1 VSVHLA
7 DHDGVAVLALDRAPA
22 NAFRLEFVREIR
34 DALSQAASAGAV
46 VVTSALPT
54 MFSGGWD
61 LPVLV
66 SFKRDA
72 MAEFVAEYCDLVR
85 QLFVFPAPVV
95 AALPGHAVAGG
106 LILAAAADERL
117 VAAGRA
123 QLGLS
128 EVALGVP
135 VPRCLYEIFRHGIG
149 PRAAER
155 LAASGENLTADAA
168 LRIGLVDRVVAPES
182 LFEEA
187 LSRARLLAARSRPA
201 HAAIKAYAR
210 AEALARFDAARGD
223 DPFLDSWFAP
233 EARRRIGE
241 LVEKLSK
248 KN

>member
-1 VSVHLA
+1 LSVRFTNQ
-7 DHDGVAVLALDRAPA
+7 DGVAVLALDRAPA

-34 DALSQAASAGAV
+34 DALAQADSAGAV
-46 VVTSALPT
+46 VMTSTLAT
-54 MFSGGWD
+54 IFSGGWD

-66 SFKRDA
+66 SFGREA

-135 VPRCLYEIFRHGIG
+135 VPRCLYEIFRHDIG

-155 LAASGENLTADAA
+155 LASSGENLTAEAA
-168 LRIGLVDRVVAPES
+168 FRIGLVDRIVAPEV
-182 LFEEA
+182 LAEEA
-187 LSRARLLAARSRPA
+187 LSRARFLAARSRPA

-210 AEALARFDAARGD
+210 AEALVRFDAARRD

-233 EARRRIGE
+233 DARRRIGE
-241 LVEKLSK
+241 LVERLSK
-248 KN
+248 K